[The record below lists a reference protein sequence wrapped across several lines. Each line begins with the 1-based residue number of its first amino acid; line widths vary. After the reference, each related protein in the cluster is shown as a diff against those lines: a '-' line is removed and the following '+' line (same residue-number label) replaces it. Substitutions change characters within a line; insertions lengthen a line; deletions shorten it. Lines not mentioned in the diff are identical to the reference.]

1 VEDTASVIPIS
12 AGSEAASNGTRRSA
26 RRSQRDR
33 IFDALAE
40 LCAEKGYP
48 DVTVSDIV
56 ARAHISRT
64 TFYGLFHDKEACF
77 LAAYDAVLARFLGNV
92 ISACLRPGL
101 SWPEQIRIGLET
113 ILSFGAAE
121 PLFTRMCLIDML
133 SAGPAARERY
143 RSGLRVLASFV
154 DSGRAQA
161 PDGEHVPPGLATS
174 LVGGLALVIRDEIR
188 AGRTNDLPRLL
199 PDLIYPVL
207 VPYVGQDRA
216 LAEARASDA
225 LATAAVSRG

>member
-1 VEDTASVIPIS
+1 VEDPASVIPLRLEP
-12 AGSEAASNGTRRSA
+12 AGGDSQGSGE
-26 RRSQRDR
+26 RSQQARS
-33 IFDALAE
+33 FDALAE

-48 DVTVSDIV
+48 AVTVADIV
-56 ARAHISRT
+56 ARAHISRA
-64 TFYGLFHDKEACF
+64 TFYGLFRDKEACF
-77 LAAYDAVLARFLGNV
+77 LAAYDAVLARFLGDV

-143 RSGLRVLASFV
+143 RSGIRVLASFV

-161 PDGEHVPPGLATS
+161 PDGEHVPPGVATS
-174 LVGGLALVIRDEIR
+174 LVGGIAVVIRDEIR

-199 PDLIYPVL
+199 PDLLYPAL

-225 LATAAVSRG
+225 LATASVSRG

>member
-1 VEDTASVIPIS
+1 MEDAGSVIPIPVPLEP
-12 AGSEAASNGTRRSA
+12 AGNHQQGAAGRG
-26 RRSQRDR
+26 QRVR
-33 IFDALAE
+33 VFDALAE

-48 DVTVSDIV
+48 AVTVSDIV

-64 TFYGLFHDKEACF
+64 TFYELFRDKEGCF

-101 SWPEQIRIGLET
+101 SWPEQVRIGLET

-121 PLFTRMCLIDML
+121 PLFTRMCLLDVL
-133 SAGPAARERY
+133 SAGPAGRERY

-161 PDGEHVPPGLATS
+161 EDGDHVPPGLATS
-174 LVGGLALVIRDEIR
+174 LVGGVALVIRDEIR

-199 PDLIYPVL
+199 PDLLYSLL

-225 LATAAVSRG
+225 LSTAAVSRG

>member
-1 VEDTASVIPIS
+1 VEDTASVIPLPLEPTGS
-12 AGSEAASNGTRRSA
+12 HSGGAGEHA
-26 RRSQRDR
+26 QRAR

-48 DVTVSDIV
+48 AVTVSDIV
-56 ARAHISRT
+56 ARAHTSRR
-64 TFYGLFHDKEACF
+64 TFYALFRDKEACF
-77 LAAYDAVLARFLGNV
+77 LAAYDAVLDRFLGNV

-101 SWPEQIRIGLET
+101 SWTEQIRIGLET

-143 RSGLRVLASFV
+143 RSGIRVLASFV

-161 PDGEHVPPGLATS
+161 PDGEHVPPGVATS
-174 LVGGLALVIRDEIR
+174 LVGGIAVVIRDEIR

-199 PDLIYPVL
+199 PDLLYPAL